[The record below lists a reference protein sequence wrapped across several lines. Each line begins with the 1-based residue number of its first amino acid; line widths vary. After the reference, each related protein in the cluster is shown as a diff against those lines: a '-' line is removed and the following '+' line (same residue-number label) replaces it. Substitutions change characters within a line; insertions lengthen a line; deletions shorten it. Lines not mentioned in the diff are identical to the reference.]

1 MRAVLRWRVALV
13 SALSAATLI
22 AAPLVGTQTAYARS
36 YPPSPGHYP
45 PRPHPGETQDSEG
58 HPRPDDSD
66 GLAETG
72 VDSGTVML
80 LGGVA
85 VALITAGGGGVLVVR
100 RRRNSDS
107 AS

>member
-1 MRAVLRWRVALV
+1 MKAVHRWRVALA

-22 AAPLVGTQTAYARS
+22 AAPLVGTQTSYAQS
-36 YPPSPGHYP
+36 YPPSPTPYP
-45 PRPHPGETQDSEG
+45 PRPHPGHTPDSQG
-58 HPRPDDSD
+58 HTHPDDSD
-66 GLAETG
+66 GLADTG
-72 VDSGTVML
+72 VDSGTALL
-80 LGGVA
+80 LGTVA